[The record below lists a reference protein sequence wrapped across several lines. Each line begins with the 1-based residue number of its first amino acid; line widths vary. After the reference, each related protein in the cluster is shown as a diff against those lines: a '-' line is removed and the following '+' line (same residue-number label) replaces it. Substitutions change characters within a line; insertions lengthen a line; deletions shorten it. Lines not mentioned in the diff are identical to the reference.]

1 MSLVIRLSIL
11 VVLVVAAEFYFYKK
25 ILSTLK
31 NFFIKRGSLKIKRAV
46 LFVFSFF
53 NLFLVVGIVV
63 LTYYAVTRASI
74 TFPPDSLLF
83 DIFLQFPF
91 WLFIIYMVQCFL
103 LFILI
108 DLLRLIFSPLYKTKK
123 EIVSKWVY
131 KIQFA
136 IIIFFAVYVPARSL
150 FDYLTVSTRIVEY
163 KKKDLPKALQG
174 FKITF
179 IADVQADKYTNRT
192 RLGRFIDKVNK
203 TNPDLV
209 LIAGDVITST
219 PDYIDL
225 SAEFLGK
232 IKSKYGIYSCVG
244 DHDNWAYRH
253 DTQRSLREVTAALN
267 KKNIEMIDNEK
278 RIIPV
283 DSTKIEIT
291 FATNNYVHSI
301 DRKLLDTLATNKNNY
316 DLKIFLTHQPRAF
329 LVDKAKEKN
338 YDLFLAGHTH
348 GGQLTFLFP
357 FYDLSPTLIETKYV
371 RGDFH
376 FGDML
381 AIVTRGLG
389 MSLVPLRY
397 NSTPEVTV
405 IVLEAK

>member
-1 MSLVIRLSIL
+1 MNLVIRLSIL
-11 VVLVVAAEFYFYKK
+11 IVIIAAAEFYFYKK
-25 ILSTLK
+25 VFSTAK
-31 NFFIKRGSLKIKRAV
+31 NIFSRRNPLKIRKII
-46 LFVFSFF
+46 LLVFLFF
-53 NLFLVVGIVV
+53 NLFLF
-63 LTYYAVTRASI
+63 AVSRSSI
-74 TFPPDSLLF
+74 SFPLDNLLF

-91 WLFIIYMVQCFL
+91 WLFIIFMVQCFL
-103 LFILI
+103 LFIPI
-108 DLLRLIFSPLYKTKK
+108 DILRLLLYPFYKSKK
-123 EIVSKWVY
+123 ESVSKWIY
-131 KIQFA
+131 KIQFV
-136 IIIFFAVYVPARSL
+136 IILFFAVYVPARSL
-150 FDYLTVSTRIVEY
+150 YDYMTVSTRIVEY
-163 KKKDLPKALQG
+163 KKKDLPKALEG

-179 IADVQADKYTNRT
+179 IADVQADKYTNGS
-192 RLGRFIDKVNK
+192 RLQRFIDDVNK

-219 PDYIDL
+219 PDYINV
-225 SAEFLGK
+225 SAEYLGK

-244 DHDNWAYRH
+244 DHDNWAYRR
-253 DTQRSLREVTAALN
+253 DTDRSLREVTSALTN
-267 KKNIEMIDNEK
+267 KNIEMINNGK
-278 RIIPV
+278 KILAV
-283 DSTKIEIT
+283 DSSKIEIT
-291 FATNNYVHSI
+291 FATNNYVHHI
-301 DRKLLDTLATNKNNY
+301 DRKLLDTLSTSNGSY

-376 FGDML
+376 FGNML

-405 IVLEAK
+405 IILESK